1 MLRVRTGALLLRLSL
16 ARRGCPGD
24 QFVANTAE
32 TPGFY
37 GARNRVR
44 PGPPTEFDGHVLRLL
59 QMTGKAKPARFANT
73 SVDVAELLRLSR
85 FLAEVAGE
93 RP

>member
-1 MLRVRTGALLLRLSL
+1 VVALDAAMGGRRRSARYTALR
-16 ARRGCPGD
+16 
-24 QFVANTAE
+24 
-32 TPGFY
+32 
-37 GARNRVR
+37 
-44 PGPPTEFDGHVLRLL
+44 EFDGHVLRLL

>member
-1 MLRVRTGALLLRLSL
+1 METRHNPLLHPFASL
-16 ARRGCPGD
+16 AFFGTRFRWLHRW
-24 QFVANTAE
+24 QA
-32 TPGFY
+32 
-37 GARNRVR
+37 
-44 PGPPTEFDGHVLRLL
+44 LRLL